1 MYMTQDSDKSPKKST
16 SKKKTSGSSNK
27 EKKVDE
33 GSFIDGD
40 EEFAAKIRKA
50 LETNLDEYSKKRNLT
65 KKQITTITSFIE
77 EHLSCFVLLGYTVDG
92 EPITIV
98 NANTPKDSDSL
109 GTALQKFL
117 ARYSDP
123 PPPIGLF

>member
-1 MYMTQDSDKSPKKST
+1 MTQDSDKSPKKST

-117 ARYSDP
+117 ARYSEP
-123 PPPIGLF
+123 PPPMGLF

>member
-1 MYMTQDSDKSPKKST
+1 MTQDSDKSPKKST